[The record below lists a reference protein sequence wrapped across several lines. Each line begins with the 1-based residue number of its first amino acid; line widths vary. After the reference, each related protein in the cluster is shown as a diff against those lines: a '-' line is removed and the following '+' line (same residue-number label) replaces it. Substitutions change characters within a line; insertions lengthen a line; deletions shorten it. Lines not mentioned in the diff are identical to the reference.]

1 MKKMLS
7 MLIMLLIVMNTAS
20 ALAACPGSHRFG
32 SWRTKTSATCT
43 RQGHQFKYCQ
53 DCDHWE
59 QRRTPK
65 LPHTLGEKTVTKAP
79 TCTETGREEGV
90 CTVCNSVVR
99 TSIDMLPHNYGE
111 LTVTKEPTCTAAG
124 TGAYTCA
131 DCGKTKRENIAKLGH
146 DMGELVV
153 TKAPTCTA
161 SGTGETTCKRC
172 GYVRSEKLNRTEH
185 AFGEWTVTREPQG
198 KRKGQRES
206 VCAVCQKSMTESF
219 YWEGTLY
226 EGMEANEE
234 VIRLQEM
241 LRDLGFYKG
250 NIRSGTFGSLTTSA
264 VASFQ
269 QSCNLEGSGV
279 VDAQTMN
286 VLERAWEA
294 ATGKTIVRV
303 LEAEEMEAAGEAKAI
318 AE

>member
-7 MLIMLLIVMNTAS
+7 MLVMLLIVMNTAT
-20 ALAACPGSHRFG
+20 ALAACPGKHRYG

-90 CTVCNSVVR
+90 CTVCNNVVR
-99 TSIDMLPHNYGE
+99 NSIEMLEHNYGE
-111 LTVTKEPTCTAAG
+111 MVVTKAPTCTANG
-124 TGAYTCA
+124 TGEYTCA
-131 DCGKTKRENIAKLGH
+131 DCGKKKRENIAKLGH
-146 DMGELVV
+146 DMGEMTVI
-153 TKAPTCTA
+153 KAPTCTA
-161 SGTGETTCKRC
+161 SGTGETACQRC
-172 GYVRSEKLNRTEH
+172 GYAKSVKLDRTEH
-185 AFGEWTVTREPQG
+185 VFSEWTVTREPQG
-198 KRKGQRES
+198 KHKGRRES
-206 VCAVCQKSMTESF
+206 VCSICQTKKSESF

-226 EGMEANEE
+226 EGMAPNEE

-250 NIRSGTFGSLTTSA
+250 NIRSGQFGNLTTSA
-264 VASFQ
+264 LASFQ
-269 QSCNLEGSGV
+269 QSCNLEGTGV
-279 VDAQTMN
+279 ADAQTMN

-294 ATGKTIVRV
+294 ATGKTAVRV
-303 LEAEEMEAAGEAKAI
+303 LQPEEMQSADEALVVEG
-318 AE
+318 